1 MIIDTCFKGYLYFSR
16 EHTHSLLFY
25 LVTHFFK
32 QLTGFLTSSFLNFES
47 TTSSYFKRINDSNN
61 RPPRPPPHFL
71 RCSSEV
77 LSELA
82 LVEIV
87 EVGVLH
93 GHAAGDTFVG
103 LKSYHTG
110 EEIEAVLIQ
119 VLGVLRHRNSLPLGE
134 SGLEIG

>member
-1 MIIDTCFKGYLYFSR
+1 MPVVVLVLVPLVV
-16 EHTHSLLFY
+16 LL
-25 LVTHFFK
+25 VVK
-32 QLTGFLTSSFLNFES
+32 
-47 TTSSYFKRINDSNN
+47 FKRVNDSNN
-61 RPPRPPPHFL
+61 RLLPCCRRP
-71 RCSSEV
+71 SEV
-77 LSELA
+77 LRELA

-103 LKSYHTG
+103 LESDHAG
-110 EEIEAVLIQ
+110 EEIDAVLIQ